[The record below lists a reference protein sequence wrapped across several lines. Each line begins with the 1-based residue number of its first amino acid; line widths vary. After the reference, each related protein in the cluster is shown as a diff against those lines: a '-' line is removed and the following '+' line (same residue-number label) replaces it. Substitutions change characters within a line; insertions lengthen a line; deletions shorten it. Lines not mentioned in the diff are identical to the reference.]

1 MSCARSKFE
10 GGLVLRFNI
19 FGLFFHADKPVFHS
33 VEPYTKK
40 ELSAV
45 SLPDIIRT
53 YKVMAAENIPE
64 NPLRFLYP
72 NIPKDKA
79 FGKYYP
85 KPSEGKS
92 CRYVWFSPINTLQT
106 FIQASFTFQLLN
118 RWSLRTRTR
127 LAT

>member
-1 MSCARSKFE
+1 MNVTHQNEMLASSSSVF
-10 GGLVLRFNI
+10 LN
-19 FGLFFHADKPVFHS
+19 ADKPLFHS

-45 SLPDIIRT
+45 SLSDIIRT

-85 KPSEGKS
+85 KPTEGKKS
-92 CRYVWFSPINTLQT
+92 LKPI
-106 FIQASFTFQLLN
+106 SFT
-118 RWSLRTRTR
+118 SLCTTEH
-127 LAT
+127 LEPSAY

>member
-1 MSCARSKFE
+1 MY
-10 GGLVLRFNI
+10 
-19 FGLFFHADKPVFHS
+19 HS

-53 YKVMAAENIPE
+53 YKVMAAENVPE

-85 KPSEGKS
+85 KPSDSESSSLPFISHGIKQIPRNS
-92 CRYVWFSPINTLQT
+92 PTTDLKFSVHSNLFSGRNENLMCDQIFFCFCFCTFNTGRKLVAVR
-106 FIQASFTFQLLN
+106 IA
-118 RWSLRTRTR
+118 
-127 LAT
+127 